1 MDGRNPPRRCFQPTP
16 FFSHACAY
24 FHLKA
29 SLTLLCWPAGSGQKG
44 VGWGR
49 QRKGQV
55 TGPWPVS
62 LEVIEVREV
71 EEAAWVNC
79 DLSGG
84 LSQNPIP
91 PPGTPPCRDTD
102 VATSHS
108 KQTLLVRVALGIW
121 WALSWRQAFRKAET
135 AASPAGAAT
144 CFSVWCVQGNTMFA
158 LISVWHR
165 EHESEHSKMI
175 GQWLTVAQGDGWL
188 THTGL
193 L

>member
-1 MDGRNPPRRCFQPTP
+1 MAGIHPGGVSSPPPL
-16 FFSHACAY
+16 FSRVCIFSLEGIFDFVMLACR
-24 FHLKA
+24 FWTGGL
-29 SLTLLCWPAGSGQKG
+29 
-44 VGWGR
+44 GWGR

-84 LSQNPIP
+84 LSQNPIS

-108 KQTLLVRVALGIW
+108 KQTLLVRVALVHLVERRRGDRR
-121 WALSWRQAFRKAET
+121 LERPRLRPHRREQPLVSLYDAFKGTR
-135 AASPAGAAT
+135 
-144 CFSVWCVQGNTMFA
+144 C
-158 LISVWHR
+158 LH
-165 EHESEHSKMI
+165 
-175 GQWLTVAQGDGWL
+175 
-188 THTGL
+188 
-193 L
+193 